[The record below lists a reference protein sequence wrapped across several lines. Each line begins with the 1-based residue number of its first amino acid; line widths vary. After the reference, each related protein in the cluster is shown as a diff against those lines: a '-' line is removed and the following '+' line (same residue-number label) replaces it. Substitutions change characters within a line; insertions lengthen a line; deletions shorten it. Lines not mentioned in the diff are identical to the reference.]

1 MGAECS
7 ACSCNDLKDTDEST
21 ALNLDKKNNNMNREI
36 TEKE

>member
-21 ALNLDKKNNNMNREI
+21 ALNLDKKSKSMHNEI